1 MSTKALVPVEE
12 YLRMSFE
19 GPDPEYLD
27 GELVER
33 NLGGN
38 SHSST
43 QANLIGILQSLRKKH
58 RIHVRP
64 EIHMRLAPARIR
76 VADLAVFLEKPADE
90 IPSSPPHVVVEIV
103 SPGDRYQEILDK
115 LKEYRGWGIGHI
127 WLLDPASQSFSVYD
141 EAGLREVPTLALRE
155 FDLTI
160 QKSDVFE

>member
-33 NLGGN
+33 NLGGEK
-38 SHSST
+38 HSST
-43 QANLIGILQSLRKKH
+43 QINLGAILHSLRKKH
-58 RIHVRP
+58 GFHVRP
-64 EIHMRLAPARIR
+64 EIHMRLAPTRIR

-103 SPGDRYQEILDK
+103 SPGDRYQEILEK
-115 LKEYRGWGIGHI
+115 LKEYRALGHPTHLAGGSGI
-127 WLLDPASQSFSVYD
+127 
-141 EAGLREVPTLALRE
+141 
-155 FDLTI
+155 
-160 QKSDVFE
+160 

>member
-19 GPDPEYLD
+19 GSGPEYLD

-33 NLGGN
+33 NLGGDK
-38 SHSST
+38 HSSV
-43 QANLIGILQSLRKKH
+43 QANLTGIFQSARRRH

-64 EIHMRLAPARIR
+64 EIHMRLSATRIR
-76 VADLAVFLEKPADE
+76 VADFAVFLDRPGEE
-90 IPSSPPHVVVEIV
+90 IPSTPPHVVAEIV
-103 SPGDRYQEILDK
+103 SPGDRYVEIHGK
-115 LKEYRGWGIGHI
+115 LEQYRAWGIRHI

-141 EAGLREVPTLALRE
+141 DGGLREVPVLELPE
-155 FDLTI
+155 FELVI

>member
-1 MSTKALVPVEE
+1 MSAKALMPVEE

-27 GELVER
+27 GELVKR

-43 QANLIGILQSLRKKH
+43 QANLIGILQSLRKRH

-64 EIHMRLAPARIR
+64 EIHMRLEPMRIR
-76 VADLAVFLEKPADE
+76 VADLAVFQENPAED
-90 IPSSPPHVVVEIV
+90 IPSSPPHVVAEIV
-103 SPGDRYQEILDK
+103 SPGDRYQEILEK
-115 LKEYRGWGIGHI
+115 LKEYRAWGIRNI
-127 WLLDPASQSFSVYD
+127 WPLDPASEGFSVYD
-141 EAGLREVPTLALRE
+141 DAGLREAPALELPE

>member
-27 GELVER
+27 GEFVER
-33 NLGGN
+33 NLGGEK
-38 SHSST
+38 HSST

-64 EIHMRLAPARIR
+64 EIHMRLAPTRIR

-90 IPSSPPHVVVEIV
+90 IPSSPPHVAAEVV
-103 SPGDRYQEILDK
+103 SPGDRFQEILEK
-115 LKEYRGWGIGHI
+115 LKEYRAWGIRHI

-141 EAGLREVPTLALRE
+141 DSGLREVPALELPE

>member
-43 QANLIGILQSLRKKH
+43 QANLIGFLQSLRKKH
-58 RIHVRP
+58 RMHVRP
-64 EIHMRLAPARIR
+64 EIHMRLAPMRIR
-76 VADLAVFLEKPADE
+76 VADLAVFLEKPSEE

-103 SPGDRYQEILDK
+103 SPGDRYVEILEK
-115 LKEYRGWGIGHI
+115 LKEYRAWGIRSI
-127 WLLDPASQSFSVYD
+127 WLLDPASESFSVYD
-141 EAGLREVPTLALRE
+141 DAGLREVPALELPE
-155 FDLTI
+155 FELTI